1 MGSIM
6 SFETLYSRVLKRKDH
21 QYYLLKKEV
30 YTEEIEPQ
38 RVLKDEVG
46 NIIPKDKVGNIKEKW
61 QEVQELKGVVQHR
74 QTEKITES
82 GQEST
87 IKYYG
92 YFQSDFS
99 LNTNKL
105 ANYRVKYVSKN
116 ETLYLKIIEYDANN
130 YLRERQHHIV
140 LVMEE
145 DRKYF
150 DR

>member
-1 MGSIM
+1 MGSTM

-61 QEVQELKGVVQHR
+61 QEVQELKDGVQKKE
-74 QTEKITES
+74 TEKITES

>member
-1 MGSIM
+1 M
-6 SFETLYSRVLKRKDH
+6 SFETLYTRVLKRSDH
-21 QYYLLKKEV
+21 KYYLLKKET
-30 YTEEIEPQ
+30 YIEEIYPQ
-38 RVLKDEVG
+38 KVLKDEVG
-46 NIIPKDKVGNIKEKW
+46 NIIHKDEVGNTKEQW
-61 QEVQELKGVVQHR
+61 LQIQELKGVVQHR

-87 IKYYG
+87 IRYYG

-99 LNTNKL
+99 LDTNKL
-105 ANYRVKYVSKN
+105 ANYRVKYISKN

>member
-1 MGSIM
+1 M
-6 SFETLYSRVLKRKDH
+6 SFETLYTRVLKRQDH
-21 QYYLLKKEV
+21 KYYLLKKEQ
-30 YTEEIEPQ
+30 YIEEIEPQ
-38 RVLKDEVG
+38 EVLKDEVG
-46 NIIPKDKVGNIKEKW
+46 NIIPKDEVGNIKEQW
-61 QEVQELKGVVQHR
+61 LQIQELKGVVQHR

-99 LNTNKL
+99 LDTNKL
-105 ANYRVKYVSKN
+105 ANYRVKYISKN

-130 YLRERQHHIV
+130 YLRERQHHTV

>member
-1 MGSIM
+1 M
-6 SFETLYSRVLKRKDH
+6 SFETLSSRILKRYDQH
-21 QYYLLKKEV
+21 YYLQEKEE

-38 RVLKDEVG
+38 QVLKDEVG
-46 NIIPKDKVGNIKEKW
+46 NIIPKDEVGNIKEQW
-61 QEVQELKGVVQHR
+61 LTLQELKGVIQHR
-74 QTEKITES
+74 QKEKITES
-82 GQEST
+82 GQESDLR
-87 IKYYG
+87 YYG
-92 YFQSDFS
+92 YFNPDFS

-105 ANYRVKYVSKN
+105 ANYRVKFVAKN

-130 YLRERQHHIV
+130 YLRDKHHHIV